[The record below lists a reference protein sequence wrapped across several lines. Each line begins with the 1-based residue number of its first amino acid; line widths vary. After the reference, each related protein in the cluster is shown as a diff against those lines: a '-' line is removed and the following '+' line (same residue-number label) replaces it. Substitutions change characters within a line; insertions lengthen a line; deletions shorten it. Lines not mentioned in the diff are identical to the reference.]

1 LAKTCFFRAVGLYA
15 LVNKY
20 NNFHFVM
27 TNFFEN
33 VLYFGIFYVL
43 AKMETEVTRKN
54 AIIFY
59 NIFIMKNDYKLYVY
73 ILSLLR

>member
-1 LAKTCFFRAVGLYA
+1 
-15 LVNKY
+15 
-20 NNFHFVM
+20 M